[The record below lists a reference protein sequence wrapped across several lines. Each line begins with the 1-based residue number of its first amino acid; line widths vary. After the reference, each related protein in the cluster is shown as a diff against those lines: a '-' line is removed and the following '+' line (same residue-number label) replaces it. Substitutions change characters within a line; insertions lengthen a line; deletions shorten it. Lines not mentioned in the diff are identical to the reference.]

1 MAKSTIN
8 IQDNLLNQVRA
19 KKIPV
24 TIFLTSGVQ
33 INGNVEFF
41 DGFTILL
48 NVNGRQQLVYKHAI
62 STIISKNKV
71 QVNL

>member
-24 TIFLTSGVQ
+24 TIFLTSGFQ
-33 INGNVEFF
+33 MNGNVEFF

-62 STIISKNKV
+62 STIIPRNKF